1 MFSGKYPYFKNKST
15 KMEKELITAYENLTQ
30 SSEKLI
36 ALQKQRIAELE
47 LEATIHKET
56 IERLITLLDET
67 LAIAKSQIDKN
78 ILPTPTL
85 N

>member
-1 MFSGKYPYFKNKST
+1 MGNQSQMENELQRNLINAYEDVT
-15 KMEKELITAYENLTQ
+15 KTSEELIR
-30 SSEKLI
+30 
-36 ALQKQRIAELE
+36 LQKVRIAELE

-67 LAIAKSQIDKN
+67 IAIAKNQIDKN

>member
-1 MFSGKYPYFKNKST
+1 MGNQLQMEHELQRNLINAYEDVT
-15 KMEKELITAYENLTQ
+15 KTSEELIR
-30 SSEKLI
+30 
-36 ALQKQRIAELE
+36 LQKVRIAELE

-67 LAIAKSQIDKN
+67 IAIAKSQIDKN
-78 ILPTPTL
+78 ILPTPKL

>member
-1 MFSGKYPYFKNKST
+1 MGNQSQ
-15 KMEKELITAYENLTQ
+15 MENELQRNLINAYEDVTKT
-30 SSEKLI
+30 SEDLI
-36 ALQKQRIAELE
+36 RLQKVRIAELE

-67 LAIAKSQIDKN
+67 IAIAKNQIDKN

>member
-1 MFSGKYPYFKNKST
+1 MGNQSQMENELQRNLINAYEDVT
-15 KMEKELITAYENLTQ
+15 KTSEELIR
-30 SSEKLI
+30 
-36 ALQKQRIAELE
+36 LQKVRIAELE

-67 LAIAKSQIDKN
+67 IAIAKNQIDKN
-78 ILPTPTL
+78 YLPTPTL